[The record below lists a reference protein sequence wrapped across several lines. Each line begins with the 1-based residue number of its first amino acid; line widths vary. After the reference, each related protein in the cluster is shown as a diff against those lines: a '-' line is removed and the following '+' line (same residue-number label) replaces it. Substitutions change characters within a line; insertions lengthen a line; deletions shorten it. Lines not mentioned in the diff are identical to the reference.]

1 MTKPWYGSM
10 IKRGSELVLTYPD
23 DRKERFRLRGK
34 PLNRGADGLIYAMPG
49 KPLALKIYHE
59 PEKDPERRGKI
70 QQMLA
75 SPPDD
80 QGLTHFAWP
89 VALLT
94 NSKGAFVG
102 YAMPL
107 LPMGDYV
114 SLDLLLNRKGR
125 ELARLPESR
134 NLRVTAAINLARRVA
149 QLHARGHCIIDL
161 KPANLLVHKQ
171 TGDVVVV
178 DCDGFA
184 IQGDQQFIP
193 GHQYTTGYI
202 APEAW
207 QRGASPEELGQPQ
220 DRFALAVIIFQLLN
234 EGLHPYQGVPGDRQH
249 IPSDIQGRIGENLYA
264 YGRQSSGKIKP
275 SPWSLH
281 RDFPESIATAF
292 HQSFRSVNH
301 RPKAEDWV
309 ETLNEAYKT
318 LRFCRKNRHH
328 AFWKDNCPLCGRE
341 SVEIKVKK
349 PQRRPERK
357 RHKRGAT
364 TPNPYQQQLA
374 QTIARA
380 YQAQNNPPAS
390 AGNSSFF
397 KVVSVLFAVFLAVG
411 YTVHLYGEHTDR
423 AERIKEQQRMA
434 EANESKPESP
444 KAPKPEPKS
453 YGWREFGPRA
463 TGISV
468 HQSKHTLPKSQALLS
483 PAERRRNPPE
493 PHSVPYF
500 AIGSFESHHSIPM
513 LSFSPS
519 GPTSDLAVAKPASLV
534 QLSAPASK
542 FSDTG
547 IHYPIGRSYRLNDWF
562 VHPSSSALY
571 ARRCQFQMDCYEL
584 ARLSRSGRESLI
596 TVSERPIND
605 GSGRRKG
612 IAPWYFAVTRDE
624 SRIIIAAPTK
634 LLIYSVG
641 SPEKPVATVEYP
653 DDVAHLAVSDLAI
666 TPDGTKLFVALSRH
680 RNFGQ
685 EYEANVLEFSVNG
698 SEIDLTTN
706 FGALWPTGGTIPAGS
721 VEVSD
726 DGDTLVIGDYRD
738 LQDDNT
744 TYTYLGSPIN
754 VKTALAGLTVWKRSR
769 EVPQWTPWKDIA
781 LPRRSPIEA
790 PYNPASFVM
799 SLGKMMQGDYRF
811 NASFQL
817 ARDGSRLL
825 SGIEYEHIT
834 KQQTI
839 ARAWVLDLQEPE
851 PVVRYQIERT
861 LNRSFRV
868 TEKIA
873 PFAKLST
880 NADQAIIGWAS
891 YPGTTVLGQIR
902 EMELALTSFLL
913 RK

>member
-1 MTKPWYGSM
+1 M

-23 DRKERFRLRGK
+23 DRKKRFRLRGK
-34 PLNRGADGLIYAMPG
+34 PLNRGADGLIYAMSG

-59 PEKDPERRGKI
+59 PDKDPERPGKI

-75 SPPDD
+75 STPDD

-184 IQGDQQFIP
+184 IQGDKQFIP

-207 QRGASPEELGQPQ
+207 QRGSSPEELGQPQ

-234 EGLHPYQGVPGDRQH
+234 EGLHPYQGVPGDRQR

-281 RDFPESIATAF
+281 RDFPESIAKAF

-309 ETLNEAYKT
+309 ETLSEAQKT
-318 LRFCRKNRHH
+318 LRSCRKNRHH
-328 AFWKDNCPLCGRE
+328 AFWKDNCPLCGRD

-349 PQRRPERK
+349 PQRRPQKK

-364 TPNPYQQQLA
+364 APNPYQQQLA

-411 YTVHLYGEHTDR
+411 YAVHLYGEHTDR
-423 AERIKEQQRMA
+423 AERIKERQRVA

-444 KAPKPEPKS
+444 KAPKPEPIS
-453 YGWREFGPRA
+453 YGWREFGTRA

-468 HQSKHTLPKSQALLS
+468 HQSTHTLPKSQALLS

-493 PHSVPYF
+493 PRSAPYF
-500 AIGSFESHHSIPM
+500 SVGSFESHSSIPM
-513 LSFSPS
+513 LSFSPTD
-519 GPTSDLAVAKPASLV
+519 PVWDFAVAKPVSLV
-534 QLSAPASK
+534 HLSARTSEFA
-542 FSDTG
+542 DTG
-547 IHYPIGRSYRLNDWF
+547 IQYPIKRTYRLKDWYM
-562 VHPSSSALY
+562 HPSSQALY
-571 ARRCQFQMDCYEL
+571 ARECGFQMNCYQL
-584 ARLSRSGRESLI
+584 ARLS
-596 TVSERPIND
+596 SEGEETLFPVTETPVND
-605 GSGRRKG
+605 GTGRRKG
-612 IAPWYFAVTRDE
+612 VAPWYFAVTRDE

-634 LLIYSVG
+634 LLLYSVG
-641 SPEKPVATVEYP
+641 SPEKPVATLDYP
-653 DDVAHLAVSDLAI
+653 DDVAHLAASDLAI
-666 TPDGTKLFVALSRH
+666 TPNGDKLFVAFSRY

-685 EYEANVLEFSVNG
+685 EYEANVLEFSVDG
-698 SEIDLTTN
+698 PDIELTTD
-706 FGALWPTGGTIPAGS
+706 FGALWATDGTIPAGS
-721 VEVSD
+721 VEISE
-726 DGDTLVIGDYRD
+726 DGETVAIGDYRK

-744 TYTYLGSPIN
+744 TYKYLGSPIN
-754 VKTALAGLTVWKRSR
+754 VKTALAGVTVWKRTQ
-769 EVPQWTPWKDIA
+769 EAPQWAPWKDIA
-781 LPRRSPIEA
+781 LPRRAPIEA
-790 PYNPASFVM
+790 PDNPASFNL
-799 SLGKMMQGDYRF
+799 SLGKVMPGAYRF
-811 NASFQL
+811 NQGFQL

-825 SGIEYEHIT
+825 SGIEYEHLT
-834 KQQTI
+834 QQQTI
-839 ARAWVLDLQEPE
+839 ARAWIVDLQEPQ
-851 PVVRYQIERT
+851 PVVRYRIERT
-861 LNRSFRV
+861 QSRSFRM
-868 TEKIA
+868 TGKIA

-891 YPGTTVLGQIR
+891 YPGTTVLGQIP

>member
-1 MTKPWYGSM
+1 M

-34 PLNRGADGLIYAMPG
+34 PLNRGADGLIYAMSG

-59 PEKDPERRGKI
+59 PDKDPERPGKI

-184 IQGDQQFIP
+184 IQGDKQFIP
-193 GHQYTTGYI
+193 GHQYTSGYI

-207 QRGASPEELGQPQ
+207 QRGSSPEELGQPQ

-234 EGLHPYQGVPGDRQH
+234 EGLHPYQGVPGDRQR

-281 RDFPESIATAF
+281 RDFPETIATAF

-309 ETLNEAYKT
+309 ETLNEAQKT
-318 LRFCRKNRHH
+318 LRSCRKNRHH

-349 PQRRPERK
+349 PQRRPQKK

-411 YTVHLYGEHTDR
+411 YAVHLYGEHTDR
-423 AERIKEQQRMA
+423 AERIKERQRVA

-444 KAPKPEPKS
+444 KAHKPEAIS
-453 YGWREFGPRA
+453 YGWREFGTRA

-468 HQSKHTLPKSQALLS
+468 HQSTHTLPKSQALLS
-483 PAERRRNPPE
+483 PAERRQNPQE
-493 PHSVPYF
+493 PHSAPF
-500 AIGSFESHHSIPM
+500 FELGTFETHSSIPM
-513 LSFSPS
+513 LSFSPTD
-519 GPTSDLAVAKPASLV
+519 PVWDFAVAKPVSLV
-534 QLSAPASK
+534 HLSARTSEFA
-542 FSDTG
+542 DTG
-547 IHYPIGRSYRLNDWF
+547 IQYPIKRTYRLKDWYM
-562 VHPSSSALY
+562 HPASQALY
-571 ARRCQFQMDCYEL
+571 ARECGFQMNCYQL
-584 ARLSRSGRESLI
+584 ARLS
-596 TVSERPIND
+596 SEGEEILFPVTETPVND

-612 IAPWYFAVTRDE
+612 VAPWYFAVTRDE

-634 LLIYSVG
+634 LRLYSVG
-641 SPEKPVATVEYP
+641 SPEKPVATLDYP

-666 TPDGTKLFVALSRH
+666 TPDGTKLFVAFSRY

-706 FGALWPTGGTIPAGS
+706 FGALWPTDGTIPAGS

-726 DGDTLVIGDYRD
+726 DGETLVIGDYRD

-744 TYTYLGSPIN
+744 TYEYLGSPIN
-754 VKTALAGLTVWKRSR
+754 VKTALAGVTVWKRSQEAPR
-769 EVPQWTPWKDIA
+769 WTPWNDIT

-790 PYNPASFVM
+790 SDNPASFSL
-799 SLGKMMQGDYRF
+799 SLGKVMPGAYRF
-811 NASFQL
+811 NEGFQL

-834 KQQTI
+834 QRQTI

-851 PVVRYQIERT
+851 PVVRYRIERT

-880 NADQAIIGWAS
+880 NADRAIIGWAS
-891 YPGTTVLGQIR
+891 YPGSTVLGQIP